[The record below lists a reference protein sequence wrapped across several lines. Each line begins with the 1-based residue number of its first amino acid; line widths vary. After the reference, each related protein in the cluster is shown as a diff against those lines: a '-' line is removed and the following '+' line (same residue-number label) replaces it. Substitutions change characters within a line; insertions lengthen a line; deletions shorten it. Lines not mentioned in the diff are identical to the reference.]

1 VVLAKW
7 FPDADERRRAMTAL
21 TLVAALA
28 SFIFLPLSQAL
39 IDAHGWRD
47 ALLIL
52 AAILAVITIPL
63 HALALRAA
71 PATPHAARQIR
82 EPDADA
88 ERVLR
93 SQSFWLFTAA
103 FFLATTTGIAMTIL
117 AIPYLLE
124 RGYSPEFAAFAVG
137 LVGFSQ
143 IPGRIVFAALG
154 GRLPRALALPA
165 VFFFIA
171 LGIAALTAAD
181 GKALV
186 IGALVLLGMGNGM
199 TTLARATVIADRYG
213 AAAYGSIAG
222 VAASATTAARAIGPV
237 AAAAYA
243 AATGYTTLLWT
254 LAAATLTASLLA
266 YRSERTADQPSVAA
280 PTPKPVSPPLVAGD
294 ATENSAT

>member
-1 VVLAKW
+1 
-7 FPDADERRRAMTAL
+7 
-21 TLVAALA
+21 
-28 SFIFLPLSQAL
+28 
-39 IDAHGWRD
+39 
-47 ALLIL
+47 
-52 AAILAVITIPL
+52 
-63 HALALRAA
+63 
-71 PATPHAARQIR
+71 
-82 EPDADA
+82 
-88 ERVLR
+88 
-93 SQSFWLFTAA
+93 
-103 FFLATTTGIAMTIL
+103 
-117 AIPYLLE
+117 
-124 RGYSPEFAAFAVG
+124 
-137 LVGFSQ
+137 
-143 IPGRIVFAALG
+143 
-154 GRLPRALALPA
+154 

-237 AAAAYA
+237 TAAAYA

>member
-1 VVLAKW
+1 
-7 FPDADERRRAMTAL
+7 MTAL

-52 AAILAVITIPL
+52 AGILAAVTIPL
-63 HALALRAA
+63 HALTLRRAPAA
-71 PATPHAARQIR
+71 PEAARHGR
-82 EPDADA
+82 EPDAEA

-117 AIPYLLE
+117 AIPYLVE
-124 RGYSPEFAAFAVG
+124 RGYSAEFAAFAVG
-137 LVGFSQ
+137 LVGLSQ
-143 IPGRIVFAALG
+143 IPGRIFFAVLG
-154 GRLPRALALPA
+154 ARLPRAFALPA
-165 VFFFIA
+165 VFLFIA

-181 GKALV
+181 GNALV

-213 AAAYGSIAG
+213 AAAYGSISG
-222 VAASATTAARAIGPV
+222 VAASATTAARAVGPV
-237 AAAAYA
+237 TAAAYA
-243 AATGYTTLLWT
+243 AATGSQTLLWT
-254 LAAATLTASLLA
+254 LTALTLGAGLLA
-266 YRSERTADQPSVAA
+266 FLSERTHDA
-280 PTPKPVSPPLVAGD
+280 PG
-294 ATENSAT
+294 